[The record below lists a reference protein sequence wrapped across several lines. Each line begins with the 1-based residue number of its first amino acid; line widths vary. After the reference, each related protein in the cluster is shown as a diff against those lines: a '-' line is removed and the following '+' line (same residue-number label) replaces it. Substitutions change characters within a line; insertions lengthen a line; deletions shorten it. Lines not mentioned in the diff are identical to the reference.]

1 MNLRRQLRR
10 FPQRLKKQT
19 PTKVHC
25 PTQAFSQLS
34 WTKPLLGQICP
45 FILAW
50 HRYFIFFCLL
60 SLSFLL
66 FSFLLFIESLNRV
79 SFLVE
84 ERTRE
89 READQERGWECWG
102 WDERPRNPASDST
115 SAEKKQQPQVVQ
127 QLCAATPALPKRQST
142 STSHKL
148 PMDQSSAAADLLC
161 LVNSWPVEGAK
172 ASRSTEL
179 TIFKAFRPVL
189 SQHFPFAGP
198 RT

>member
-89 READQERGWECWG
+89 READLARGWEVSVE
-102 WDERPRNPASDST
+102 DEMRGLATLRQTPHQLRRSSSRKSCNSCVPRP
-115 SAEKKQQPQVVQ
+115 
-127 QLCAATPALPKRQST
+127 
-142 STSHKL
+142 
-148 PMDQSSAAADLLC
+148 LLC
-161 LVNSWPVEGAK
+161 RNARVRARATNFQWT
-172 ASRSTEL
+172 SRL
-179 TIFKAFRPVL
+179 
-189 SQHFPFAGP
+189 QQ
-198 RT
+198 RTSSV